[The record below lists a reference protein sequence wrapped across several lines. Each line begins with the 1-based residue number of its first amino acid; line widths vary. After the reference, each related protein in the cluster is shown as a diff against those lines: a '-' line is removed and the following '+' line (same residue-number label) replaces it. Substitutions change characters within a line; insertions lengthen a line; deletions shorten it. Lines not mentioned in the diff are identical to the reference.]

1 MDRAQMTPDELARD
15 RESRR
20 HPRLAQFDYLHLVRL
35 RDDLAEILAGLPI
48 PVTDALDIFC
58 GARPYEDLMPP
69 GARVVG
75 YDIDDHYG
83 VADVVGGEFL
93 PFDDASFD
101 LAICIEGFF
110 YIEDQAHGAAEIRRV
125 LRPGGIAV
133 ITVPQIWQY
142 ERDVFEHRYTE
153 PSLRAVFSDW
163 DDVRV
168 VENGGIVVSWAL
180 LSGILLQTAA
190 SASPRPLRP
199 LVRLVVTPL
208 TALVNLVGGFLD
220 RIERR
225 RLADASGRMPA
236 NLALVARA
244 PAD

>member
-1 MDRAQMTPDELARD
+1 MDRDQMSPAELARD

-20 HPRLAQFDYLHLVRL
+20 HPRLTQFDYLHLVRL
-35 RDDLAEILAGLPI
+35 RDDLAEILAGLPL

-110 YIEDQAHGAAEIRRV
+110 YVEDQAHGAAEIRRV
-125 LRPGGIAV
+125 LRPGGVAV

-142 ERDVFEHRYTE
+142 EREVFEHRYTE
-153 PSLRAVFSDW
+153 PSLRAVFSGW

-180 LSGILLQTAA
+180 LTGILLQTAA

-225 RLADASGRMPA
+225 HLADASGRMPA

>member
-1 MDRAQMTPDELARD
+1 
-15 RESRR
+15 
-20 HPRLAQFDYLHLVRL
+20 
-35 RDDLAEILAGLPI
+35 
-48 PVTDALDIFC
+48 
-58 GARPYEDLMPP
+58 MPP

-180 LSGILLQTAA
+180 LSGILLETAA

-220 RIERR
+220 RIERQ

-244 PAD
+244 PAN